1 MLTSSRQ
8 LRTERLITCKQS
20 TPKWINSILGGQD
33 TSLVYE
39 TSYVDPT
46 AKKVTMCSMNLTW
59 SDLLN
64 VRETCIYQP
73 SASAPD
79 AKTMF
84 QQRAEITALCGGW
97 QKIKNSIEQF
107 TVERFQQNAVR
118 GKEGFEMVLEMS
130 RKVFAEQREMLRL
143 QQDSK
148 ILQEAKF

>member
-1 MLTSSRQ
+1 M
-8 LRTERLITCKQS
+8 
-20 TPKWINSILGGQD
+20 
-33 TSLVYE
+33 VYE
-39 TSYVDPT
+39 TSYVDPV
-46 AKKVTMCSMNLTW
+46 AKKVTMCSMNITW

-64 VRETCIYQP
+64 VRETCIYEP
-73 SASAPD
+73 STNSPN

-107 TVERFQQNAVR
+107 TVERFQQNAVK

-130 RKVFAEQREMLRL
+130 RKVFQEQRDILRL

-148 ILQEAKF
+148 ILKEAKF